1 MYVFFTLH
9 CTLSLNNRSLKY
21 ILQKG
26 WRLQDICTFD
36 VVHLP
41 CNSLIHFG
49 KFVFCQLQG
58 TVLQKIFSIQVKNT
72 LQSTNTDQNYIC
84 LTSVSGKPPKL
95 IFGTNAQK
103 HISHPAP
110 VLTIPPTPV
119 PVLCARNAIFMRK
132 QSNIIEMYTIC
143 LLVDMLLHAM

>member
-9 CTLSLNNRSLKY
+9 CTLSLNNGSLKH

-41 CNSLIHFG
+41 RNSLIHSCT
-49 KFVFCQLQG
+49 FVFCQVQG
-58 TVLQKIFSIQVKNT
+58 TILQKILSIQVKHT
-72 LQSTNTDQNYIC
+72 LQSTNKDQNYIC
-84 LTSVSGKPPKL
+84 LTSFSRKPPKL

-103 HISHPAP
+103 HISHP
-110 VLTIPPTPV
+110 TP
-119 PVLCARNAIFMRK
+119 K
-132 QSNIIEMYTIC
+132 
-143 LLVDMLLHAM
+143 